1 MNDAVITNLHNMKE
15 EAMTKQ
21 VFQRLLTACGLLV
34 GAALVPSVWAQAYP
48 SKNVEFIVH
57 VNPGGGTDVFARLI
71 QEIITREKLITQPTI
86 VQSKTGGAGTV
97 AFNYVKSKR
106 GDPHTVL
113 TIATGS
119 FVTAISRSDLDLG
132 LEHFTPLAFFARDPQ
147 GVIVPA
153 DSKYKTFKDLVDD
166 AKKQPEAIVC
176 DVTSATGTGRQT
188 LWRIE
193 RETGAKF
200 KFVTFKA
207 GSEAVLS
214 VLGGHV
220 PFTTENVSEAWAHI
234 EAKKMRVLAVTT
246 EKRMPALPDVPTLT
260 EIGYKVEIG
269 TGRGFGM
276 PAGVPKEAVT
286 TMEGILRKAHQ
297 SALWQ
302 DYSKKNMYEDR
313 WMGSAEFAK
322 YLAEQRVAQK
332 EFIDSIGLSKK

>member
-1 MNDAVITNLHNMKE
+1 MG
-15 EAMTKQ
+15 TKMFR
-21 VFQRLLTACGLLV
+21 VFVAACMALAGLV
-34 GAALVPSVWAQAYP
+34 ASPHVSAQAYP
-48 SKNVEFIVH
+48 TKTVEFIVH
-57 VNPGGGTDVFARLI
+57 VNPGGGTDVFARLV
-71 QEIITREKLITQPTI
+71 QEIITREKLITQPMI
-86 VQSKTGGAGTV
+86 VASKTGGAGAV
-97 AFNYVKSKR
+97 AFNYVKGKK

-119 FVTAISRSDLDLG
+119 FVTAISRADLDLG
-132 LEHFTPLAFFARDPQ
+132 LDHFTPLAFFARDPQ

-176 DVTSATGTGRQT
+176 AVTSATGTGRQT

-246 EKRMPALPDVPTLT
+246 QQRMPALPDVPTLT

-276 PAGVPKEAVT
+276 PAGVPKEAVA

-297 SALWQ
+297 SSLWQ

-322 YLAEQRVAQK
+322 YLAEQRAVQK

>member
-1 MNDAVITNLHNMKE
+1 MSKAV
-15 EAMTKQ
+15 
-21 VFQRLLTACGLLV
+21 VWRLAAACALAAGM
-34 GAALVPSVWAQAYP
+34 GAAPALSAPGYP
-48 SKNVEFIVH
+48 SKTLEFVVH
-57 VNPGGGTDVFARLI
+57 VNPGGGTDVFARLV
-71 QEIITREKLITQPTI
+71 QEIITREKLVTQPMI
-86 VQSKTGGAGTV
+86 VANKTGGAGAV
-97 AFNYVKSKR
+97 AFTYVKSKR
-106 GDPHTVL
+106 GDPHTIL

-119 FVTAISRSDLDLG
+119 CA
-132 LEHFTPLAFFARDPQ
+132 
-147 GVIVPA
+147 
-153 DSKYKTFKDLVDD
+153 
-166 AKKQPEAIVC
+166 
-176 DVTSATGTGRQT
+176 VTSATGTGRQT

-246 EKRMPALPDVPTLT
+246 EQR
-260 EIGYKVEIG
+260 
-269 TGRGFGM
+269 M
-276 PAGVPKEAVT
+276 PAGVPKEAVSA
-286 TMEGILRKAHQ
+286 MEGVLKKAHA
-297 SALWQ
+297 SPLWR

-322 YLAEQRVAQK
+322 YLAEQRAAQK

>member
-1 MNDAVITNLHNMKE
+1 MMMHAENLGKRVAVALIS
-15 EAMTKQ
+15 
-21 VFQRLLTACGLLV
+21 TALAV
-34 GAALVPSVWAQAYP
+34 VSGASLAQTPATGSGQAFP
-48 SKNVEFIVH
+48 SKLIEFVVH

-71 QEIITREKLITQPTI
+71 MEIIGREKLVAQPMI
-86 VQSKTGGAGTV
+86 ISSRTGGGGAV
-97 AFNYVKSKR
+97 AFNYVKGKR
-106 GDPHTVL
+106 GDAHTVL

-147 GVIVPA
+147 GVIVSA

-166 AKKQPEAIVC
+166 AKAQSEAIVC
-176 DVTSATGTGRQT
+176 AVTSATGTGRQT

-193 RETGAKF
+193 RATGAKF

-220 PFTTENVSEAWAHI
+220 PFTTENVSEAWSHI

-260 EIGYKVEIG
+260 ELGYNVQIG

-276 PAGVPKEAVT
+276 PAGVPKAAVLAMEA
-286 TMEGILRKAHQ
+286 ILEKAYK
-297 SALWQ
+297 SALWK
-302 DYSKKNMYEDR
+302 DYSQKNMYEDR
-313 WMGSAEFAK
+313 WMGSEEFAR
-322 YLAEQRVAQK
+322 YLVEQREAQK
-332 EFIDSIGLSKK
+332 EFIDAIGLGKKP

>member
-1 MNDAVITNLHNMKE
+1 MMSKGKSFRRLAAACTFIVGVAASPAV
-15 EAMTKQ
+15 
-21 VFQRLLTACGLLV
+21 
-34 GAALVPSVWAQAYP
+34 PAQTYP
-48 SKNVEFIVH
+48 SKNVEFVVH
-57 VNPGGGTDVFARLI
+57 VNPGGGTDVFARLV
-71 QEIITREKLITQPTI
+71 QEIITKEKLITQPMLVT
-86 VQSKTGGAGTV
+86 SKTGGAGAV
-97 AFNYVKSKR
+97 AFGYVKGKR

-119 FVTAISRSDLDLG
+119 FVTAISRPDLDLG
-132 LEHFTPLAFFARDPQ
+132 LEHFTPVAFFARDPQ
-147 GVIVPA
+147 GVIVQTE
-153 DSKYKTFKDLVDD
+153 SKYKTFKDLVDD
-166 AKKQPEAIVC
+166 AKKQAEPIVC
-176 DVTSATGTGRQT
+176 AVTSATGTGRQT
-188 LWRIE
+188 LFRIE
-193 RETGAKF
+193 RATGAKF

-260 EIGYKVEIG
+260 ELGYKVEIG

-276 PAGVPKEAVT
+276 PAGVPKEAVA
-286 TMEGILRKAHQ
+286 TMEGILHKAHQ
-297 SALWQ
+297 SALWR

-322 YLAEQRVAQK
+322 YLAEQRMAQK

>member
-1 MNDAVITNLHNMKE
+1 MKRE
-15 EAMTKQ
+15 FLRR
-21 VFQRLLTACGLLV
+21 V
-34 GAALVPSVWAQAYP
+34 AALSLGLAAVAIAPHATAQAFP
-48 SKNVEFIVH
+48 SKTLEFVVH

-71 QEIITREKLITQPTI
+71 QEIITREKLVTQPMI
-86 VQSKTGGAGTV
+86 VVSKTGGAGAV
-97 AFNYVKSKR
+97 AFNYVKGKR

-119 FVTAISRSDLDLG
+119 FVTAISRPDLDLG
-132 LEHFTPLAFFARDPQ
+132 LENFTPLAFFARDPQ

-176 DVTSATGTGRQT
+176 AVTSATGTGRQT

-260 EIGYKVEIG
+260 ELGYKVQIG

-276 PAGVPKEAVT
+276 PAGVPKEAVAA
-286 TMEGILRKAHQ
+286 MEGILKKAHA
-297 SALWQ
+297 SPHWQ

-322 YLAEQRVAQK
+322 YLGEQREAQK

>member
-1 MNDAVITNLHNMKE
+1 MSSKMFRGFVAGC
-15 EAMTKQ
+15 AA
-21 VFQRLLTACGLLV
+21 FASLV
-34 GAALVPSVWAQAYP
+34 APPLVSAQAYP
-48 SKNVEFIVH
+48 SKTVEFIVH

-71 QEIITREKLITQPTI
+71 QEIITREKLVTQPMI
-86 VQSKTGGAGTV
+86 VASKTGGAGTV
-97 AFNYVKSKR
+97 AFNYVKGKK
-106 GDPHTVL
+106 GDPHTIL

-119 FVTAISRSDLDLG
+119 FVTAISRTDLDLG
-132 LEHFTPLAFFARDPQ
+132 LDHFTPLAFFARDPQ

-176 DVTSATGTGRQT
+176 AVTSATGTGRQT

-193 RETGAKF
+193 RESGAKF

-246 EKRMPALPDVPTLT
+246 QQRMPALPDVPTLT

-276 PAGVPKEAVT
+276 PAGVPKEAVA

-297 SALWQ
+297 SPLWQ

-313 WMGSAEFAK
+313 WMGAAEFAK
-322 YLAEQRVAQK
+322 YLAEQRGVQK

>member
-1 MNDAVITNLHNMKE
+1 MRAGNSGNRAAIAFV
-15 EAMTKQ
+15 A
-21 VFQRLLTACGLLV
+21 
-34 GAALVPSVWAQAYP
+34 GALALVSGAVSAQAPSTGSGQPFP
-48 SKNVEFIVH
+48 SKPIEFVAH

-71 QEIITREKLITQPTI
+71 MEIIGREKLVSQPMI
-86 VQSKTGGAGTV
+86 VSNRTGGAGTV
-97 AFNYVKSKR
+97 AFSYVKGKR
-106 GDPHTVL
+106 GEPHTVL

-119 FVTAISRSDLDLG
+119 FVTAISRTDLDLG

-147 GVIVPA
+147 GVIVPV

-166 AKKQPEAIVC
+166 AKAQAEAIVC
-176 DVTSATGTGRQT
+176 AVTSATGTGRQT

-193 RETGAKF
+193 RATGAKF

-260 EIGYKVEIG
+260 EIGYNVQIG

-276 PAGVPKEAVT
+276 PAAVPKEAVLA
-286 TMEGILRKAHQ
+286 MEAILEKAHK
-297 SALWQ
+297 SALWK
-302 DYSKKNMYEDR
+302 DYSQKNMYEDR
-313 WMGSAEFAK
+313 WMGSAEFAR
-322 YLAEQRVAQK
+322 YLTEQRAAQK
-332 EFIDSIGLSKK
+332 EFIDSIGLGKKP

>member
-1 MNDAVITNLHNMKE
+1 MSKAV
-15 EAMTKQ
+15 
-21 VFQRLLTACGLLV
+21 VWRLAAACALAAGM
-34 GAALVPSVWAQAYP
+34 GAAPALSAPGYP
-48 SKNVEFIVH
+48 SKTLEFVVH
-57 VNPGGGTDVFARLI
+57 VNPGGGTDVFARLV
-71 QEIITREKLITQPTI
+71 QEIITREKLVTQPMI
-86 VQSKTGGAGTV
+86 VANKTGGAGAV
-97 AFNYVKSKR
+97 AFTYVKSKR
-106 GDPHTVL
+106 GDPHTIL

-119 FVTAISRSDLDLG
+119 FVTAISRADLELG
-132 LEHFTPLAFFARDPQ
+132 LEHFTPVAFFARDPQ
-147 GVIVPA
+147 GVIVPT

-166 AKKQPEAIVC
+166 AKTQPEAIVC
-176 DVTSATGTGRQT
+176 AVTSATGTGRQT

-246 EKRMPALPDVPTLT
+246 EQRMPALPDVPTLT
-260 EIGYKVEIG
+260 EIGYKVQIG

-276 PAGVPKEAVT
+276 PAGVPKEAVSA
-286 TMEGILRKAHQ
+286 MEGVLKKAHA
-297 SALWQ
+297 SPLWR

-322 YLAEQRVAQK
+322 YLDEQRAAQK